1 MQLVQD
7 AVAADIYLF
16 GVSSKDFYHDCDMYI
31 FRDIMTI
38 PLDYPEFV
46 EKGFQEEKGL
56 RGREPGLLE
65 FIPIIM

>member
-1 MQLVQD
+1 
-7 AVAADIYLF
+7 
-16 GVSSKDFYHDCDMYI
+16 
-31 FRDIMTI
+31 MTI